1 MEHIIQYVFISFPEA
16 LVFLYFAFALM
27 GIDLKSTWKK
37 GLHLSFLY
45 SLGTVVTYYT
55 FSYNYSLR
63 LIINCLLLWSL
74 LKWLFPF
81 SAIQCIIITIV
92 RIISQILVE
101 SVTVFAFTQ
110 ITKKEI
116 QQLDLFPD
124 VVLTAWIYF
133 IIVILLTYYIS
144 KRKITLPNIINVYRR
159 FNLTVLLWVWTAI
172 LLVITINS
180 IFMAYV
186 LTYPNSDFSSISV
199 PLVFGL
205 PLLSAILASY
215 MVYRFAQNMA
225 TITMKQTEEVY
236 LEYMNELITHF
247 RSLRHDFLNHM
258 QVVYGFAKM
267 GNVQGILRYLE
278 DLNLEAD
285 ETLSLLQIKHP
296 PMAALLR
303 AKAATGTVKQ
313 IQFQVKVQTSLDRL
327 SIRPFE
333 LVKVIGNIID
343 NAFDE
348 ELKAPERERY
358 VEVNIEEDGPSYIA
372 IHVYNRNS
380 HIKPDERDLIFHQGY
395 TGKQGPHTGTG
406 LAIAKQ
412 IVQRYGGEIAIWSEP
427 QQGTR
432 FTVTLPAKEKGT
444 N

>member
-1 MEHIIQYVFISFPEA
+1 MAHIIRYLFISFPEA
-16 LVFLYFAFALM
+16 LVFLYFSLALM
-27 GIDLKSTWKK
+27 GIGLKSTWKK
-37 GLHLSFLY
+37 GLLLSFIY
-45 SLGTVVTYYT
+45 SFITLVTYT
-55 FSYNYSLR
+55 VLQDYSLR
-63 LIINCLLLWSL
+63 LLLNCLILWGL
-74 LKWLFPF
+74 LKLFFPF
-81 SAIQCIIITIV
+81 SAMQCLIIVIV
-92 RIISQILVE
+92 RFISHIIVE
-101 SVTVFAFTQ
+101 SVAIFVFTQ
-110 ITKKEI
+110 VTKKKLHQFTLI
-116 QQLDLFPD
+116 PD
-124 VVLTAWIYF
+124 IL
-133 IIVILLTYYIS
+133 IIVWAYLISVILMTFLIS
-144 KRKITLPNIINVYRR
+144 KRKISLPKIIQVYRR
-159 FNLTVLLWVWTAI
+159 FNLTVLLWIWTAI
-172 LLVITINS
+172 LLVIVINNHLLVYALTFSHPVHPS
-180 IFMAYV
+180 IVIPFV
-186 LTYPNSDFSSISV
+186 I
-199 PLVFGL
+199 GL
-205 PLLSAILASY
+205 PLLSAVLATY

-225 TITMKQTEEVY
+225 NMTMKQTEEVY

-247 RSLRHDFLNHM
+247 RSQRHDFLNHM
-258 QVVYGFAKM
+258 QVVYGLAKI
-267 GNVQGILRYLE
+267 GNLQGILRYLE

-313 IQFQVKVQTSLDRL
+313 IQFQVKVQTSLDKL

>member
-16 LVFLYFAFALM
+16 LIFLYFAFAIM
-27 GIDLKSTWKK
+27 GIDLKTTWKQ
-37 GLHLSFLY
+37 GLLLSVLY
-45 SLGTVVTYYT
+45 SIGTYIVYSF

-63 LIINCLLLWSL
+63 LIISCIILWVL
-74 LKWLFPF
+74 LKLFFRF
-81 SAIQCIIITIV
+81 SSVKCIIITIV
-92 RIISQILVE
+92 RIVSQIIVE
-101 SVTVFAFTQ
+101 SVAVFAFTQ
-110 ITKKEI
+110 ITKKDI
-116 QQLDLFPD
+116 QQLTLYPDILFT
-124 VVLTAWIYF
+124 VWTYF
-133 IIVILLTYYIS
+133 IIVILMTFYFS
-144 KRKITLPNIINVYRR
+144 KRKITLPHIISVYRR

-172 LLVITINS
+172 LLVISINS
-180 IFMAYV
+180 IVMVYA
-186 LTYPNSDFSSISV
+186 LTYSDSDYSSLSI

-205 PLLSAILASY
+205 PLLSAILTSY

-225 TITMKQTEEVY
+225 TLTMKQTEEVY

-247 RSLRHDFLNHM
+247 RSQRHDFLNHM

-267 GNVQGILRYLE
+267 GNLQGIQRYLE

-313 IQFQVKVQTSLDRL
+313 IQFQVKVQASLDKL

-333 LVKVIGNIID
+333 LVKVVGNIID

-348 ELKAPERERY
+348 EMKAPEHERY
-358 VEVNIEEDGPSYIA
+358 VEVTIEEGNSQYIS

-380 HIKPDERDLIFHQGY
+380 YIKPEEMELIFRQGY
-395 TGKQGPHTGTG
+395 TSKSDHHSGTG
-406 LAIAKQ
+406 LAISKQ
-412 IVQRYGGEIAIWSEP
+412 IVRRYGGEITAWSEP
-427 QQGTR
+427 RKGTR
-432 FTVTLPAKEKGT
+432 FTVTLPVNGKGYK
-444 N
+444 

>member
-16 LVFLYFAFALM
+16 LIFLYFAFAIM
-27 GIDLKSTWKK
+27 GIDLKTTWKQ
-37 GLHLSFLY
+37 GLLLSVLY
-45 SLGTVVTYYT
+45 SFITVSMYYI

-63 LIINCLLLWSL
+63 LVISCFLLWGL
-74 LKWLFPF
+74 LKLFFPF
-81 SAIQCIIITIV
+81 SALQCVFITIV
-92 RIISQILVE
+92 RIISQIIIE
-101 SVTVFAFTQ
+101 SVAVFIFSQ
-110 ITKKEI
+110 VTKKDI
-116 QQLDLFPD
+116 QQLNFFPD
-124 VVLTAWIYF
+124 TIVTVWLYF
-133 IIVILLTYYIS
+133 ITVILLTFYIS
-144 KRKITLPNIINVYRR
+144 NKKITLPNIINVYRR

-172 LLVITINS
+172 LLVISINS
-180 IFMAYV
+180 IVMFYA
-186 LTYPNSDFSSISV
+186 LTYPDPNYTPVSI

-225 TITMKQTEEVY
+225 TLTMKQTEEVY

-247 RSLRHDFLNHM
+247 RSQRHDFLNHM

-267 GNVQGILRYLE
+267 GNLQGILRYLE

-313 IQFQVKVQTSLDRL
+313 IQFQVKVQASLDKL

-333 LVKVIGNIID
+333 LVKVVGNIID

-348 ELKAPERERY
+348 EMKAPEHERY
-358 VEVNIEEDGPSYIA
+358 VEVTIEEGNSQYIS

-380 HIKPDERDLIFHQGY
+380 YIKPEEMELIFRQGY
-395 TGKQGPHTGTG
+395 TSKSDHHSGTG
-406 LAIAKQ
+406 LAISKQ
-412 IVQRYGGEIAIWSEP
+412 IVRRYGGEITAWSEP
-427 QQGTR
+427 RKGTR
-432 FTVTLPAKEKGT
+432 FTVTLPVNGKGYK
-444 N
+444 